1 MLSRFQ
7 QQKTSP
13 AVVDQTADNLVRDLL
28 DSSLVSVID
37 LWSTKR
43 RSFRQEEAESKKEL
57 AKEED
62 KRELLKT
69 EVSESSLTIRE
80 TR

>member
-1 MLSRFQ
+1 
-7 QQKTSP
+7 
-13 AVVDQTADNLVRDLL
+13 VVDQTADNLVRDLL

>member
-1 MLSRFQ
+1 M
-7 QQKTSP
+7 
-13 AVVDQTADNLVRDLL
+13 VDQTADNLVRDLL

-62 KRELLKT
+62 KRELLKM